1 MFWATE
7 QQLVYQANTISWNRW
22 MTDVEVNELIRK
34 SVDHV
39 WSPQEVRKVDNPV
52 NKKNDI
58 RETPHL

>member
-1 MFWATE
+1 
-7 QQLVYQANTISWNRW
+7 

-39 WSPQEVRKVDNPV
+39 WSLQEVRKVDNPA